1 MVLEEEGVQGYP
13 PVTKKIRNPE
23 LQYFPTY
30 LLFKLGQTQIEVVF
44 A

>member
-13 PVTKKIRNPE
+13 LVTYKIRNPE
-23 LQYFPTY
+23 LVFSII
-30 LLFKLGQTQIEVVF
+30 LLFKSGQTLIEVVF